1 MWRTLVLIVHIP
13 TEKEANSLGKE
24 RKSHSWCLTGAGYSK
39 RTFRH
44 NMKRTSSPVP
54 SQLLARSFSNENSGV
69 HHQIVYG
76 VLGHRLLPSLESFCH
91 CVGEVHMLRPWQ
103 PNHFWVR
110 TIWQGPLGQVW
121 GLAALPS
128 KPPQSHLTQPRPNHA
143 ILQLKKPSPT
153 PFSHRAR
160 GTWGPSQS
168 SPCHLAS
175 PITHHHHSL
184 PLWLV
189 PSDFYALVCTP
200 MQFSTFEFAVLSCW
214 LLLPSSS
221 PKNHLFIF
229 QDPAQITPFLVK
241 NVLTHQTS

>member
-1 MWRTLVLIVHIP
+1 MVHIP
-13 TEKEANSLGKE
+13 TEKEVNSLGKE
-24 RKSHSWCLTGAGYSK
+24 RKSHSCCLTGAGYSK

-44 NMKRTSSPVP
+44 NTKKTSSPVP
-54 SQLLARSFSNENSGV
+54 TQLLARSFSKENSGV
-69 HHQIVYG
+69 RHQIVYG

-103 PNHFWVR
+103 PNQFWVR

-128 KPPQSHLTQPRPNHA
+128 KLPQSHLTQPRPIHA
-143 ILQLKKPSPT
+143 ILLLKKPHPL
-153 PFSHRAR
+153 
-160 GTWGPSQS
+160 PSATELEAHKD
-168 SPCHLAS
+168 PHNLALVTLL
-175 PITHHHHSL
+175 PIVHHHHPL

-189 PSDFYALVCTP
+189 PRAFYALLCTP
-200 MQFSTFEFAVLSCW
+200 MQFSAFELAVLSCR
-214 LLLPSSS
+214 LLVPSSS
-221 PKNHLFIF
+221 PKNHLFTF